1 LLLELAG
8 IVTRTIAK
16 EHCAMS
22 SRTGELCHETRW
34 IMLGSGAVTREFFLP
49 AFAHLNTPHKLLVLD
64 LTVPN
69 ALREAYPQVEFM
81 EGDFRRSLDSLDQQ
95 KVTAAIVALP
105 NKLHEEAVV
114 RLLAVG
120 AHVLCEKP
128 LALQEAACLRIR
140 DAALAARRLV
150 AINMVRRLFPSLRTA
165 TEMVSSGEIG
175 DLRAIDVEH
184 GGPFHWP
191 AQSLALF
198 FPENGGVFADMGI
211 HYLDLAESLAGPLEL
226 RSYHDDSQGGVEAEA
241 TAELESVA
249 GINVRIRLSR
259 LRTLGNTITL
269 VGTDGRIVLNV
280 ESLSTFNLYCLA
292 NGDGVEVRPLH
303 PFGSCSWPVS
313 LQTCFARQIQGFE
326 HRISAGDISTE
337 DLDSAARSAH
347 IIEQAYH
354 LRLGKRRSYQPA
366 AVPLDPAPSLV
377 TGATGFIG
385 THLVERL
392 IKCGSDVTCLVRRP
406 QTCASIARFP
416 TNLVAADLL
425 DFEAVRK
432 AVEGK
437 RYIFHLAYGRD
448 GPDARAITLRGTEN
462 VVNAAIAARCEAVVI
477 LSTINVLGW
486 PEGEVDESAPY
497 RPAGGAYGQTK
508 ARMERWCL
516 RRAQDADAGN
526 TRIVVLLP
534 SCVYGPNGPTFTEL
548 PAKLAREDNFAWIAE
563 GQGIAN
569 YVFIDNLIDAIF
581 LAASSPRAHGQRFI
595 INDGWTSWRDF
606 LNPIVSPWN
615 SKIHNYAPGELVQKN
630 ARSRRGAL
638 KRAFRAAISNA
649 DVRRELKQT
658 MLGLL
663 GRRLIAGTRLAP
675 RPVTEVKVSPTTS
688 NAPPEWVEDLFG
700 AYKTRFSCAKARSVL
715 GWMPRVP
722 LQEGQHL
729 SVEYLRE
736 IGLHPRCSE
745 LDSMLRSTEKPL
757 LNSLIAAD
765 QLHVQLCRS

>member
-1 LLLELAG
+1 
-8 IVTRTIAK
+8 
-16 EHCAMS
+16 MS

-34 IMLGSGAVTREFFLP
+34 IMLGSGAVAREFFLP
-49 AFAHLNTPHKLLVLD
+49 AFEYLNTPHKLSVLD
-64 LTVPN
+64 LTVPS
-69 ALREAYPQVEFM
+69 ALRHAYPQVEFM
-81 EGDFRRSLDSLDQQ
+81 EGDFRRSLESLVRQD
-95 KVTAAIVALP
+95 VTAGIVALP
-105 NKLHEEAVV
+105 NKFHEEAVV
-114 RLLAVG
+114 RLLTAGV
-120 AHVLCEKP
+120 HVLCEKP
-128 LALQEAACLRIR
+128 LVLHEAACLRIR

-150 AINMVRRLFPSLRTA
+150 AVNMVRRLFPSVRTA
-165 TEMVSSGEIG
+165 SEMVSAGEIG
-175 DLRAIDVEH
+175 DLRAIHVEH

-191 AQSLALF
+191 AQSLAPF

-211 HYLDLAESLAGPLEL
+211 HYLDLAESLAGRLEL

-241 TAELESVA
+241 TAELESAA
-249 GINVRIRLSR
+249 GISVRIRLSR
-259 LRTLGNTITL
+259 LRTLDNTITL
-269 VGTDGRIVLNV
+269 VGTDGRIVLNI
-280 ESLSTFNLYCLA
+280 ESLSTFNLYRPA
-292 NGDGVEVRPLH
+292 NRDGVEVRPLH

-313 LQTCFARQIQGFE
+313 FQTCFARQIQAFE

-347 IIEQAYH
+347 MTEQAYR
-354 LRLGKRRSYQPA
+354 LRLGRRRSYQPA
-366 AVPLDPAPSLV
+366 AVAFDPAPSVV

-392 IKCGSDVTCLVRRP
+392 INCGSDVTCLVRRP

-416 TNLVAADLL
+416 INLVAANLL
-425 DFEAVRK
+425 DFEAVRT
-432 AVEGK
+432 AVEGR
-437 RYIFHLAYGRD
+437 RYVFHLAYGRD

-462 VVNAAIAARCEAVVI
+462 VVNAAIAAQCEAVVI

-497 RPAGGAYGQTK
+497 RPAGGAYGRTK

-516 RRAQDADAGN
+516 RRAQDAGN

-534 SCVYGPNGPTFTEL
+534 SCVYGPNGATFTEL
-548 PAKLAREDNFAWIAE
+548 PAKLAKEDNFGWIAE

-606 LNPIVSPWN
+606 LNPIVGPWHT
-615 SKIHNYAPGELVQKN
+615 KIHNYAPGELAQKN

-649 DVRRELKQT
+649 EVRRELKQT
-658 MLGLL
+658 MLGPLAS
-663 GRRLIAGTRLAP
+663 RLIADTRLVP
-675 RPVTEVKVSPTTS
+675 RAAEDLEVSPTTS

-700 AYKTRFSCAKARSVL
+700 AHKTRFPSAKTRSVL
-715 GWMPRVP
+715 GWMPQVP

-729 SVEYLRE
+729 SMEYLRE
-736 IGLHPRCSE
+736 IGLHPRRPGLHSVPQP
-745 LDSMLRSTEKPL
+745 TERPL
-757 LNSLIAAD
+757 PNSLIDAD
-765 QLHVQLCRS
+765 QLHGQVCRS